1 MKLEIKELM
10 SDKFDELSKGVVI
23 LPHNYLSEEKEEYH
37 STTLSFYKYSKEK
50 VEIAYLTKPELLVE
64 QRSGEWFGPV
74 LLFTSMA
81 LSENPELV
89 SITCG
94 VIANYVTDYFKGQ
107 KEPSVRLKVIHKETK
122 ASTLTEISY
131 EGGLEGLEK
140 LKESILEVV
149 GKSQANAS

>member
-1 MKLEIKELM
+1 MKLEIKELT
-10 SDKFDELSKGVVI
+10 SDKFDEQSKGVVI

-50 VEIAYLTKPELLVE
+50 VEIAYLTEPELLVE

-81 LSENPELV
+81 LSEKPELV

-94 VIANYVTDYFKGQ
+94 VIANYVTDFFKGQ
-107 KEPSVRLKVIHKETK
+107 KEPSVRLKVIHKETNTSK
-122 ASTLTEISY
+122 LTEISY
-131 EGGLEGLEK
+131 EGDLEGLDKLEK
-140 LKESILEVV
+140 TIFEVV
-149 GKSQANAS
+149 SKSSVND